1 MNELFLSLIECLKE
15 ETACYRRLSLLA
27 EAQKQLLIER
37 KMETLP
43 ENARLQ
49 EKQVFA
55 LTPII
60 GRRNE
65 LLAKM
70 AKLNG
75 VKAMGLTD
83 VLNKAPL
90 DVVEEFK
97 KTFLELVQSGKKL
110 GEANQNS
117 EKLLNNALSFTDFT
131 LNVIRDGGK
140 QKAFMPLV
148 AKEENR
154 SSFVNRIA

>member
-1 MNELFLSLIECLKE
+1 LIEGKAE
-15 ETACYRRLSLLA
+15 VLS
-27 EAQKQLLIER
+27 
-37 KMETLP
+37 

-55 LTPII
+55 LTPIV

-75 VKAMGLTD
+75 VKVMGLTD

-110 GEANQNS
+110 GEANQSN

-131 LNVIRDGGK
+131 LNIIRDGGK
-140 QKAFMPLV
+140 QKTFMSSG
-148 AKEENR
+148 AKEEKK

>member
-15 ETACYRRLSLLA
+15 ETACYRQLSLLA
-27 EAQKQLLIER
+27 EAQKELLISGKTEI
-37 KMETLP
+37 LS

-65 LLAKM
+65 MLVKM

-75 VKAMGLTD
+75 VKTMGLMD
-83 VLNKAPL
+83 VLKKASV
-90 DVVEEFK
+90 DVVEEFE
-97 KTFLELVQSGKKL
+97 KTLVELMQSGKKL
-110 GEANQNS
+110 GEANS
-117 EKLLNNALSFTDFT
+117 GCEKLLNNALSFTEFT
-131 LNVIRDGGK
+131 LKIIRDGGK
-140 QKAFMPLV
+140 QRSFISSAL
-148 AKEENR
+148 KEENK